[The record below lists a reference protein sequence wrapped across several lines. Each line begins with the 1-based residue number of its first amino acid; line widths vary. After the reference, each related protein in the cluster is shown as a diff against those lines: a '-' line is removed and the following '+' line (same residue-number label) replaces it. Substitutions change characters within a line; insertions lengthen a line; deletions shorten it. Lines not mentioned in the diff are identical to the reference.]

1 MKLKSG
7 GHTGKIS
14 LFSRDGLLPSVLS
27 NSIPSYPLQHLSL
40 DNLNQ
45 HKLKNGQLPLQVLMN
60 LFWKEISQAENKTVN
75 FESIIT
81 SHKQCSPL
89 EWLKKEIHKA
99 EIGLRPWQQVLF
111 SLYAIIP
118 KIWPCLPTLDKQ
130 QFLQNYHSLFLTYLA
145 AFPLDNAYKLKELIK
160 SGEVEVHGGIQGVTY
175 KNNHFHVT
183 AQNTTYRNTHLF
195 NATGPGYN
203 SNQYSLFRNM
213 EQLGLSRPHPCGG
226 LDVNVDNHLI
236 KTRQGLDSPGI
247 YAIGELTRGNLWATT
262 DMSQVNAHCN
272 KAVPHLV
279 EQIKAIRTRAV
290 RACSL
295 KARGPLRSV
304 AVLAALP

>member
-1 MKLKSG
+1 M
-7 GHTGKIS
+7 I
-14 LFSRDGLLPSVLS
+14 
-27 NSIPSYPLQHLSL
+27 
-40 DNLNQ
+40 
-45 HKLKNGQLPLQVLMN
+45 
-60 LFWKEISQAENKTVN
+60 E
-75 FESIIT
+75 
-81 SHKQCSPL
+81 
-89 EWLKKEIHKA
+89 
-99 EIGLRPWQQVLF
+99 
-111 SLYAIIP
+111 
-118 KIWPCLPTLDKQ
+118 
-130 QFLQNYHSLFLTYLA
+130 
-145 AFPLDNAYKLKELIK
+145 

-203 SNQYSLFRNM
+203 SNQYSLFRKM

-236 KTRQGLDSPGI
+236 KTRQGLDSSGI

-279 EQIKAIRTRAV
+279 DQIKAIRIKSARM
-290 RACSL
+290 CSL
-295 KARGPLRSV
+295 KVRGPLRSV
-304 AVLAALP
+304 AALATLP